1 LFINTP
7 SFSAKIRSSK
17 RKERNGISNEKKKKK
32 IKKKKEKKGKNL
44 PFTKGFTGRHYQSF
58 CSIRCI

>member
-32 IKKKKEKKGKNL
+32 FKKKKKRRVKTYHLQKVLQDVTIEA
-44 PFTKGFTGRHYQSF
+44 FVV
-58 CSIRCI
+58 